1 MIQHVKDRIVKRI
14 SGGGRGRAYTSKD
27 FFDLGSRAAVDQSLS
42 RLARKGVIRR
52 LKAGVYDF
60 PKINPKLGGQL
71 SPNVDEV
78 AHAFAR
84 KNNIRIMLSGALA
97 VNKLGLSTQVPAQ
110 KIFLT
115 DGQSQKIRI
124 NNFDVIFRHVSPRRI
139 SPCGKRSE
147 LILQALYHLG
157 RNNVDDVIID
167 KISHMLS
174 DKDKQYLAKDVQNS
188 SEWLIPVV
196 NRIAEVK

>member
-1 MIQHVKDRIVKRI
+1 MIQHIKNRIVKRI
-14 SGGGRGRAYTSKD
+14 SGGGRGRVYISKD
-27 FFDLGSRAAVDQSLS
+27 FFDLGNRAAIDQSLS

-71 SPNVDEV
+71 SPNIDEV
-78 AHAFAR
+78 VYAIAR
-84 KNNIRIMLSGALA
+84 KNNIRILPSGAFA
-97 VNKLGLSTQVPAQ
+97 ANKLGLSTQVPAQ

-124 NNFDVIFRHVSPRRI
+124 NNLDVIFRHVSPKRI
-139 SPCGKRSE
+139 ASYGKRSE
-147 LILQALYHLG
+147 LVLQALYHLG
-157 RNNVDDVIID
+157 KNNVDDVIID

-174 DKDKQYLAKDVQNS
+174 DKDKQSLVEDAQNS

-196 NRIAEVK
+196 NRIAEIK

>member
-1 MIQHVKDRIVKRI
+1 MIQDTKNSIVKRI
-14 SGGGRGRAYTSKD
+14 SGGGRGRVYTSKD
-27 FFDLGSRAAVDQSLS
+27 FFDLGNRAAVDQSLS

-60 PKINPKLGGQL
+60 PKVNPKLGGNL
-71 SPNVDEV
+71 SPNIDEV
-78 AHAFAR
+78 VHAIAR
-84 KNNIRIMLSGALA
+84 KNNIRIMPSGALA
-97 VNKLGLSTQVPAQ
+97 ANKLGLSTQVPAQ

-115 DGQSQKIRI
+115 DGQSQKVRI
-124 NNFDVIFRHVSPRRI
+124 NNFDVIFRHVSPKRI
-139 SPCGKRSE
+139 SSCGKRSE
-147 LILQALYHLG
+147 LVLQALYHLG
-157 RNNVDDVIID
+157 RNNVDDTIID

-174 DKDKQYLAKDVQNS
+174 KKDKQYLAKDVRDS